1 MSIHSLESEELV
13 ALEARVETSL
23 VNIVLPAINVA
34 VPTVTQINTGVQIAT
49 LSDSLQ
55 QMGLGNLA
63 GVGVGQG

>member
-23 VNIVLPAINVA
+23 VNIVLPTINVA

-49 LSDSLQ
+49 LSGTLQ
-55 QMGLGNLA
+55 SMGLGNLA